1 MRMTLIAVGR
11 MKAGPE
17 QELAARYLTRLRKS
31 GAPLGLDFAGVVE
44 LTESRAADADA
55 RKADEAGRI
64 LAALPDK
71 AGLMLLDETGRTPT
85 SDEFAQHLAAL
96 RDEPLRDLGI
106 VIGGP
111 DGLSPTLRSQASAMI
126 ALGRMTWPH
135 QLARILVAEQLY
147 RATTILA
154 GHPYH
159 RR

>member
-31 GAPLGLDFAGVVE
+31 GAALGLDFAGVVE
-44 LTESRAADADA
+44 LAESRAADADA
-55 RKADEAGRI
+55 RKADEAARI

-71 AGLMLLDETGRTPT
+71 AALMVLDETGKTPS
-85 SDEFAQHLAAL
+85 SDEFALRLAAL

-106 VIGGP
+106 VVGGP
-111 DGLSPTLRSQASAMI
+111 DGLSPSLRSQASAI
-126 ALGRMTWPH
+126 VALGRMTWPH